1 MHIPLKSL
9 RFFMLAARHGSFKAA
24 AESLF
29 VTQAAVSQQIRLL
42 EENVGCKLFVRH
54 GGKTTLTAQG
64 EQLLPHIEQAFSHIE
79 LGLASIGKSSNPNEL
94 RITAFHSLTSLLL
107 IPNIE
112 QFNAA
117 HPDIHVQFSPSNK
130 LDDIRAQQLDVAIRR
145 GNGDYPGLESKK
157 LIDDEIVLV
166 ASPTLVSKQ
175 SLTAAQLLTL
185 PLLEDTS
192 EEYQSSIDQFLANCS
207 ATRDQLNPI
216 LRTSDSLPLIQ
227 YALAGKGM
235 MFVSRALINHLLVDG
250 TLVELLEHRFATDR
264 TLYLVAPSH
273 HFSFAKVRHFEHWI
287 RQLFLQ
293 D

>member
-42 EENVGCKLFVRH
+42 EENIGCQLFNRH
-54 GGKTTLTAQG
+54 GGKTVLTHQG
-64 EQLLPHIEQAFSHIE
+64 EQLLPHIEQAFGHIE
-79 LGLASIGKSSNPNEL
+79 LGLASIGKSSKPNEL

-112 QFNAA
+112 HFNVA

-145 GNGDYPGLESKK
+145 GKGDYPGLESKK

-166 ASPTLVSKQ
+166 ASPTLASKRP
-175 SLTAAQLLTL
+175 LTTAQLLAL
-185 PLLEDTS
+185 PLLEDIS
-192 EEYQSSIDQFLANCS
+192 AEYQYSIEQFLAECG
-207 ATRDQLNPI
+207 ATRNALNPM

-235 MFVSRALINHLLVDG
+235 MFASRALINHLLIDG
-250 TLVELLEHRFATDR
+250 TLVELLDRRFATDR

-273 HFSFAKVRHFEHWI
+273 HFSFAKVRYFEHWV
-287 RQLFLQ
+287 RQLFS
-293 D
+293 